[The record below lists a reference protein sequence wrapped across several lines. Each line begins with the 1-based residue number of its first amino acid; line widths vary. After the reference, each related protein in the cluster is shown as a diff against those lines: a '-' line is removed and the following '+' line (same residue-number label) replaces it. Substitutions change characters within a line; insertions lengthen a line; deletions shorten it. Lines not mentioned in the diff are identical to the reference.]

1 MLFDFGA
8 HQRIVTRRS
17 GSSGENIMRLY
28 LSVVIFTF
36 IVSLASFADIKLS
49 PDDVEPLDIN
59 DHIPNPTLT
68 RMNGEKVSL
77 ADVVGGKPAVLIF
90 FRGGWCPY
98 CTKHLAALKDVIPQ
112 LKDLGFEVVAISPD
126 SIESNQKAIDDKGID
141 YTVLSDADFEA
152 IQEFRLAFKLD
163 DETLKLY
170 DTYGLKLIPMPETG
184 DTVLPVPA
192 IYVIDSLGII
202 QFRQYD
208 PDYRKR
214 LDPELLL
221 QAVKGLQ

>member
-1 MLFDFGA
+1 
-8 HQRIVTRRS
+8 
-17 GSSGENIMRLY
+17 MRPF
-28 LSVVIFTF
+28 LSMVIFAF
-36 IVSLASFADIKLS
+36 IASHSAFADIKLS
-49 PDDVEPLDIN
+49 PDEVDPLDVN
-59 DHIPNPTLT
+59 DHIPNVNLT
-68 RMNGEKVSL
+68 RLNGDKVSL
-77 ADVVGGKPAVLIF
+77 ADAIGGKPAVLIF

-112 LKDLGFEVVAISPD
+112 LKELGFEVIAISPD
-126 SIESNQKAIDDKGID
+126 SVESNQKAVDDKGID

-192 IYVIDSLGII
+192 IFVVDSLGII

-208 PDYRKR
+208 PDYRQR
-214 LDPELLL
+214 LDPDLLL
-221 QAVKGLQ
+221 QAVKGLL

>member
-1 MLFDFGA
+1 
-8 HQRIVTRRS
+8 
-17 GSSGENIMRLY
+17 MRLY
-28 LSVVIFTF
+28 VWIIFF
-36 IVSLASFADIKLS
+36 ILVMGIPSIADIKLS
-49 PDDVEPLDIN
+49 PADVEPLDVN
-59 DHIPNPTLT
+59 DKIPNVNLT
-68 RMNGEKVSL
+68 RLNGEKVYLSD
-77 ADVVGGKPAVLIF
+77 AIGGKPAVLIF

-98 CTKHLAALKDVIPQ
+98 CTKHLAALKGVISQ
-112 LKDLGFEVVAISPD
+112 IKEMGYEVIAISPD
-126 SIESNQKAIDDKGID
+126 SIESNQKAMDDKEID
-141 YTVLSDADFEA
+141 YTVLSDSDFEA

-170 DTYGLKLIPMPETG
+170 DSYGLKLIPMPETG

-192 IYVIDSLGII
+192 IYVVDSLGIV

-221 QAVKGLQ
+221 QAVKGLL